1 MKHVDRSAHAADL
14 FDLRTIRMARGWSC
28 RVRALITCSL
38 SRLVP
43 SRHLLGVQ
51 VMENL
56 RALEHAPGVAMHEV
70 PRPPRPAAFHPLL
83 EETRGLVFFF
93 FPLTLCFETTSSA
106 TPTYKRWNPPAGK

>member
-1 MKHVDRSAHAADL
+1 MTHVDRSAHAADL
-14 FDLRTIRMARGWSC
+14 FATRTIRMARGRSC

-70 PRPPRPAAFHPLL
+70 PRPAPPRRLPSSLRRNAWLRVLFLSSHTLL
-83 EETRGLVFFF
+83 RNHFIRHTHV
-93 FPLTLCFETTSSA
+93 
-106 TPTYKRWNPPAGK
+106 